1 MLGELTDICASIVA
15 RFMKLEAE
23 PSTLLFGGSA
33 VLWTSLLGNP
43 STTVRGPPAHFMA
56 GLCILCPRTY
66 STLPPFTII
75 KVVYH
80 AQETFAVSATKSLQ
94 AALPREARPH
104 AKGHGG
110 RLQASGLAH
119 SAPTLSQ
126 LRSTGSLSL
135 FLPTRTV
142 RNDSWTFESVVTTHG
157 TKVAEGGIWAYDV
170 AVQGRSVAQV
180 GWKTAGARSF
190 NPLEGQGVGDIQGS
204 FAFDGERCKLW
215 RGAGLEG
222 LDYGRRW
229 TKGVWDRCLMGLEG

>member
-1 MLGELTDICASIVA
+1 MLGELTDICASVVA

-43 STTVRGPPAHFMA
+43 STTVSGLQLISRRGCVSHAA
-56 GLCILCPRTY
+56 GL
-66 STLPPFTII
+66 TLHPFFVVAIM
-75 KVVYH
+75 KVVFH

-94 AALPREARPH
+94 ASLPPEARPH
-104 AKGHGG
+104 IKGHGG
-110 RLQASGLAH
+110 RLQPPGLAH
-119 SAPTLSQ
+119 GAPTLSQ
-126 LRSTGSLSL
+126 LRSTEGLSL

-190 NPLEGQGVGDIQGS
+190 NPSEGQGVGDIQGS

-229 TKGVWDRCLMGLEG
+229 TKGVILGETLES